1 MGCINKSNI
10 HDQTSNIPRKL
21 YIDLL
26 LDNEFNQPENFCDNS
41 IKTTRTTL

>member
-10 HDQTSNIPRKL
+10 NDQNSNIPRKL

-26 LDNEFNQPENFCDNS
+26 LDDTFNQQEKFCDNS

>member
-1 MGCINKSNI
+1 MGCINKSNNSS
-10 HDQTSNIPRKL
+10 QTSNIPRKL

-26 LDNEFNQPENFCDNS
+26 LDEKVSQPEKFCDNS

>member
-1 MGCINKSNI
+1 MGCINKSNNSS
-10 HDQTSNIPRKL
+10 QTSNIPRKL

-26 LDNEFNQPENFCDNS
+26 LDDTFNQPEKFCDNS

>member
-10 HDQTSNIPRKL
+10 NDQTSNIPRKL

-41 IKTTRTTL
+41 IKTTRTSL

>member
-10 HDQTSNIPRKL
+10 NDQNSNIPRKL

-26 LDNEFNQPENFCDNS
+26 LDDTFNQPEKFWKKN